1 MHGGQNVQMFCFAS
15 GLATLRKISSAN
27 VTIAIITMLALRD
40 EALLKGTSASRS
52 NPVTDRL
59 R

>member
-27 VTIAIITMLALRD
+27 VTIAIITMLA
-40 EALLKGTSASRS
+40 K
-52 NPVTDRL
+52 
-59 R
+59 